1 MGDTPKGDDWKF
13 SAEGMLNSKI
23 IGEQKFKEGIKLKD
37 AVEFWKEHAASPMVG
52 EGTPLPVIRRALTF
66 QTKKYPTE
74 DEIKTASEKYKVG
87 KKLHCEMVDGKD
99 LPFGF

>member
-37 AVEFWKEHAASPMVG
+37 AVEFWKEYAASPMVG

-66 QTKKYPTE
+66 KLRNIRPKTK
-74 DEIKTASEKYKVG
+74 
-87 KKLHCEMVDGKD
+87 
-99 LPFGF
+99 